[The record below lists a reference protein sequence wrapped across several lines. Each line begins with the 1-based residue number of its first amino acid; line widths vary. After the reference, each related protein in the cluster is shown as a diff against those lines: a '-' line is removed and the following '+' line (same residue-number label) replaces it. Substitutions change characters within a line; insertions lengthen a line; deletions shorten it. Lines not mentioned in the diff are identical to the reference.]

1 MITFKIKNSSFITS
15 IWLMFMTKLSV
26 EFIKQQSNALVA
38 IFYIETCHDWQCLAM
53 KCEMCTSLCICKT
66 EALGKINHRTLHFIY
81 VIPRKMRS
89 AYNIVYGTNSDPSI
103 KAKKELFEAWQVHFS
118 IVFVISKYNFQE
130 NLIFINIIIVHAF
143 IRNATLQIILENF

>member
-1 MITFKIKNSSFITS
+1 
-15 IWLMFMTKLSV
+15 MTVLSV

-89 AYNIVYGTNSDPSI
+89 AYNIVYGTNSDPRPSMN
-103 KAKKELFEAWQVHFS
+103 AKKG
-118 IVFVISKYNFQE
+118 
-130 NLIFINIIIVHAF
+130 II
-143 IRNATLQIILENF
+143 